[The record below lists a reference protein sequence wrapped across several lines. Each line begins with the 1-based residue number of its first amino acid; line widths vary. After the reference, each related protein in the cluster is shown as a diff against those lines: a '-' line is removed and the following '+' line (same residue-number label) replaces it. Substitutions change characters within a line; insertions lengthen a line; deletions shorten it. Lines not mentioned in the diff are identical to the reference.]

1 MGEMDRLGGTANV
14 EVEDRGGVDQLLDLA
29 RWLGKRMGFAEVE
42 SMVAV
47 KLHGLVGVLV
57 VEILRFHELLH

>member
-1 MGEMDRLGGTANV
+1 MDRLGGTANV

-29 RWLGKRMGFAEVE
+29 RWLGKRMCFAEVE
-42 SMVAV
+42 SMVAA